1 MRGLLLS
8 PVCFVIM
15 ISGAAAETS
24 VINYSQGIDTVLL
37 PPVGAV
43 GQPALSHTGTS
54 DTASGAVTLKLGK
67 FSTQLEGSA
76 ISTSDTHQFGNLPN
90 SGNTAATSV
99 MLNGLYEIT
108 NGSWH
113 LKPYVGGGF
122 GFVNANSQ
130 ALGETQTDW
139 QKAYQLHSGV
149 QVGFSER
156 LFGAVEYRWT
166 MGTKP
171 GFFVAGIP
179 AKLDISQH
187 GFTIGFDYKY

>member
-15 ISGAAAETS
+15 IGGAAAETS
-24 VINYSQGIDTVLL
+24 VIHYSQGTDTVLL

-43 GQPALSHTGTS
+43 DQPALSNTGTS
-54 DTASGAVTLKLGK
+54 NTASGSVSLKLGK
-67 FSTQLEGSA
+67 FSTQLEGAA
-76 ISTSDTHQFGNLPN
+76 ISNSDAHPFGNLPAG
-90 SGNTAATSV
+90 SNTAATSL

-113 LKPYVGGGF
+113 LKPFVGGGF
-122 GFVNANSQ
+122 GFVDANSQ
-130 ALGETQTDW
+130 VLGQTQTDW
-139 QKAYQLHSGV
+139 QKAYQLHGGV
-149 QVGFSER
+149 QIGFSEK

-166 MGTKP
+166 NGSKP

>member
-24 VINYSQGIDTVLL
+24 FINQSQGTDIVLL
-37 PPVGAV
+37 PPLGAV
-43 GQPALSHTGTS
+43 GQPALSRTDRS
-54 DTASGAVTLKLGK
+54 DTASGVLNLKLGR
-67 FSTQLEGSA
+67 FSTQLEGVA
-76 ISTSDTHQFGNLPN
+76 ISTADQHPIGNLPT
-90 SGNTAATSV
+90 SGNTAATSL
-99 MLNGLYEIT
+99 MLNGLYEVA

-122 GFVNANSQ
+122 GLVDANSQ
-130 ALGETQTDW
+130 ALGQTQSDW

-149 QVGFSER
+149 QIGFSQKVV
-156 LFGAVEYRWT
+156 GVVEYRWT
-166 MGTKP
+166 MGSKP
-171 GFFVAGIP
+171 GLFVAGIP
-179 AKLDISQH
+179 AKLDINQH